1 MDKMIQKFRKLAR
14 GLYID
19 GGAQRI
25 AAAILLLIAS
35 LAPAA
40 SGEEAKLPPFVT
52 VVSPIFGQLVAF
64 SQPSNFVLGF
74 ENVDGS
80 SYIREV
86 VPNGET
92 VEKWTQMITVTGAKE
107 LAEQREVYPITVA
120 STIANGYKKFCPKTF
135 SVLALPPPEVAG
147 FRSFA
152 AVVGCGTVIGN
163 GAPRSEEALIIAIKG
178 ASDFYTVQWATRG
191 PASDAP
197 AKLDKAVW
205 EKRLADLG
213 PIRLCNIVPGERAPY
228 PSCVAP

>member
-1 MDKMIQKFRKLAR
+1 MSTSNHPAPQRFRP
-14 GLYID
+14 
-19 GGAQRI
+19 GGTCI
-25 AAAILLLIAS
+25 ATALVLLIAS
-35 LAPAA
+35 LQAPAA
-40 SGEEAKLPPFVT
+40 RGEDVKLPPFVT

-86 VPNGET
+86 VPNAET

-135 SVLALPPPEVAG
+135 SVLALPPPNVEG

-178 ASDFYTVQWATRG
+178 ASDFYTIQWATRG

-197 AKLDKAVW
+197 AKLDKSAW